1 MKFLTADSDFLHEV
15 NSIPKEIRNKY
26 IKKLQRGNL
35 AGQKNFLFASHVEK
49 ILSAGINEWDRNK
62 ILRVLKISTAMLS
75 CYKCRMLK
83 KLREEYF
90 GVQKKKKETDID
102 FAKRL
107 STLGMIREAKKI
119 YLSLLSSYE
128 NELAKKNFEN
138 ICELTNIYSWLCLY
152 YFNLKNYRRFCIY
165 RQRLISL
172 NKFSSR
178 LNLHS
183 KNTLRLN
190 IYKVE
195 SYKYNFRLT
204 GDKAQRAS
212 YKCKIKA
219 LQFSKKC
226 RDTESRLQLL
236 FQMGVMQ
243 KLNRNF
249 FEAEKLLNEGLK
261 ISRRLKPDKDLN
273 DDKILFEIQL
283 GEIRF
288 AKDNSYA
295 QSYFD
300 YLSGVKNKFHVG
312 KSSAAVLQYAL
323 FNLMKLSGFLNLDD
337 ELQSSE
343 QNYLNWLF
351 VCSKRY
357 EAYLRKIGVEV
368 VWLGWEMI
376 EWHQNNGR
384 YIVKINKE
392 KQEKYFNILRE
403 FSSLSRKVYNVNR
416 LFLLY
421 NYQFE
426 SELYRGNE
434 CNFAAAQLFHDK
446 LERIYR
452 TRKMQVP
459 ESWFKLNGIL
469 IKMLEEAAFTDK
481 EKVYHKYSLSM
492 NEIVDSL
499 KSKEYKYN
507 VLGEYSKMNFI
518 SNIFKVKA
526 FTREVYA
533 FEDWLKENRPNLFEP
548 VNLNLPL
555 TKSA

>member
-35 AGQKNFLFASHVEK
+35 AGQKNFLFASYVEK
-49 ILSAGINEWDRNK
+49 ILSVGINEWDRNK
-62 ILRVLKISTAMLS
+62 ILRVLKISSVMLS

-90 GVQKKKKETDID
+90 GVKKKKEETDID

-107 STLGMIREAKKI
+107 SALGMNREAKKI
-119 YLSLLSSYE
+119 YLTLLSAHE
-128 NELAKKNFEN
+128 LELAEKNFKN
-138 ICELTNIYSWLCLY
+138 VLELTNIYSWLCLY

-165 RQRLISL
+165 RKRLISL
-172 NKFSSR
+172 NKVSSR
-178 LNLHS
+178 LDPHS

-204 GDKAQRAS
+204 GDKAQKAS
-212 YKCKIKA
+212 YNYKIKA
-219 LQFSKKC
+219 LGFSKKC

-249 FEAEKLLNEGLK
+249 PEAEKLLNEGLK
-261 ISRRLKPDKDLN
+261 ISQRLNPQEKLN

-295 QSYFD
+295 QNYFD
-300 YLSGVKNKFHVG
+300 YLSGVKNKFSVG

-337 ELQSSE
+337 ELQASE

-351 VCSKRY
+351 ICSRRY

-376 EWHQNNGR
+376 EWYQNNGR
-384 YIVKINKE
+384 YEIKINKE
-392 KQEKYFNILRE
+392 KQQKYFTILGV
-403 FSSLSRKVYNVNR
+403 FSSLSKKVYNVNR

-426 SELYRGNE
+426 SELYRGKE

-446 LERIYR
+446 LHRIYR
-452 TRKMQVP
+452 TRKMQIP

-469 IKMLEEAAFTDK
+469 IKMLEEAAFNDK
-481 EKVYHKYSLSM
+481 EKVYHKYSLSLK
-492 NEIVDSL
+492 EIVDSL

-526 FTREVYA
+526 FTNEVYA

>member
-1 MKFLTADSDFLHEV
+1 MKFLTADTDFLHEV
-15 NSIPKEIRNKY
+15 NSIPKEIRIKY
-26 IKKLQRGNL
+26 IKKMQRGNL

-49 ILSAGINEWDRNK
+49 ILSVGINEWNRNN
-62 ILRVLKISTAMLS
+62 ILRVLKISPAMFS

-90 GVQKKKKETDID
+90 GVKRKKQETDID

-107 STLGMIREAKKI
+107 SMLGMNREAKKI
-119 YLSLLSSYE
+119 YLTLLSAHE
-128 NELAKKNFEN
+128 LELAEKNFKN
-138 ICELTNIYSWLCLY
+138 ISGLTNIYSWLCLY

-165 RQRLISL
+165 RKRLISL

-178 LNLHS
+178 LNQHS

-204 GDKAQRAS
+204 GAKAQKAS
-212 YKCKIKA
+212 YKYKIKA
-219 LQFSKKC
+219 LEFSKRC
-226 RDTESRLQLL
+226 SDTESRLQLL

-249 FEAEKLLNEGLK
+249 SEAEKLLNDGLN
-261 ISRRLKPDKDLN
+261 IYRRLNSNKKLN
-273 DDKILFEIQL
+273 DEKILFEIQL

-295 QSYFD
+295 QNYFD
-300 YLSGVKNKFHVG
+300 YLIEVKNNFRVG
-312 KSSAAVLQYAL
+312 ETSGAVLQYTL

-343 QNYLNWLF
+343 QNYLSWLF
-351 VCSKRY
+351 ICSRRY

-384 YIVKINKE
+384 YVIKINKE

-403 FSSLSRKVYNVNR
+403 FSSLSRRVYNVNR

-426 SELYRGNE
+426 SELYRGKE

-459 ESWFKLNGIL
+459 ESWFRLNGIL
-469 IKMLEEAAFTDK
+469 IKMMEEAAFTDK

-492 NEIVDSL
+492 KEIVDSL

-526 FTREVYA
+526 FSNEVYA

-555 TKSA
+555 IKSA

>member
-1 MKFLTADSDFLHEV
+1 LKFLTADSDFLHEV
-15 NSIPKEIRNKY
+15 NSIPKEIRKKY
-26 IKKLQRGNL
+26 IQKLQRGNL
-35 AGQKNFLFASHVEK
+35 GGQKNFLFASHVEK

-62 ILRVLKISTAMLS
+62 ILRVLKISPAMLS

-83 KLREEYF
+83 KLRGEYF
-90 GVQKKKKETDID
+90 GVKKEKKETDID

-107 STLGMIREAKKI
+107 SALGMNREAKKI
-119 YLSLLSSYE
+119 YLALLSQYE
-128 NELAKKNFEN
+128 SELTKKNFKN
-138 ICELTNIYSWLCLY
+138 FSGITNIYSWLCLY

-165 RQRLISL
+165 RKRLISL

-178 LNLHS
+178 INSHS
-183 KNTLRLN
+183 RNTLRLN

-195 SYKYNFRLT
+195 SFKYNFRLS
-204 GDKAQRAS
+204 GDKAQKAS
-212 YKCKIKA
+212 YKYKTKA
-219 LQFSKKC
+219 LEYSKRCK
-226 RDTESRLQLL
+226 DTESRMLLL

-243 KLNRNF
+243 KVNRNF
-249 FEAEKLLNEGLK
+249 LEAEKLLNEGLK
-261 ISRRLKPDKDLN
+261 LSGRLKQNEKPN

-300 YLSGVKNKFHVG
+300 YLSGVKNKFSVG

-351 VCSKRY
+351 ICSRRY

-376 EWHQNNGR
+376 EWHQNKGR
-384 YIVKINKE
+384 YEIKINKE
-392 KQEKYFNILRE
+392 KQQKYFNILGV
-403 FSSLSRKVYNVNR
+403 FAGLSRKVYNVNR

-426 SELYRGNE
+426 SEVYRGNE

-446 LERIYR
+446 LHRIYR
-452 TRKMQVP
+452 TRKMQIP

-481 EKVYHKYSLSM
+481 EKVYHKYSLSLK
-492 NEIVDSL
+492 EIVDSL

-526 FTREVYA
+526 FTDEVFA
-533 FEDWLKENRPNLFEP
+533 FEDWLKENRPNLFDP